1 MWMMRKLDLQIRP
14 RMSDDFDD
22 EFDAILQQTKAIN
35 DVMTRSASLPPPRS
49 EPLIRPHRQVQSA
62 MDFHQNKKRRVQ
74 TNLLGEIIETVKDK
88 TVDEIRKPPIE
99 KPTHHLMDHESLKSY
114 IYPINY
120 EIRDYQYNII
130 EKSFYHNILVALPTG
145 LGKTF
150 IAATTILNYFRW
162 FPESKIVFMA
172 PTKPLVAQQIK
183 ACFSIIGLRDQAA
196 ILLDKLKR
204 NRREVWDGFRI
215 FFTTPQ
221 VVENDLCNGL
231 IDPKTISLLVIDEAH
246 KAKGNYAY
254 NNVVKYLDRFNHS
267 YRIMALTAT
276 PAATVEGVKEILEN
290 LSITKVEIRTENS
303 IDIIRYFK
311 GKKIDKIDIN
321 FTENND
327 INEYITYLSN
337 AVEPLL
343 KIANDRKLVQVDD
356 ALKLNSF
363 RLLDTQKKNMA
374 NPGLGEG
381 LKWSNHFLIKMLI
394 FIANCFKKLKIYGV
408 VNFIDYFNDQANKN
422 KKTKNR
428 LLIEFYENENII
440 KLKELINNYSNNSQG
455 QEQSHPKIVTLID
468 YLENFLETTT
478 YDNSKVII
486 FTEFRDSALEIVK
499 SIEKLNKD
507 QLRPHIFIGQA
518 SESSDKSSNSNK
530 GRIRTSSEDAK
541 LKGMNQKV
549 QKQLIKDFK
558 NDKYN
563 ILVATSIGEEGLDI
577 GEVDLIICYDSTSSP
592 IKNIQRLGRTG
603 RKRDGQI
610 CLLFSDNERSKF
622 EKAMDNY
629 EWIQSYIMKHESEL
643 VVLKSNRILPPGF
656 KPVVEKKLIDTEE
669 MDEDDEDEIIKI
681 AMDYMK
687 GKKSKKKSKTKE
699 KPKAKEKKKF
709 NMPDDA
715 ITGFMN
721 VTDLLKR
728 QEDEKNDKIEMINDS
743 DDSQDLIDTD
753 SFFAEFLSE
762 KPNLPSSEPKNK
774 PDEKSETKDLV
785 VLVNNILSQL
795 ESDEFDE
802 FDKEP
807 PQTIHNPPVAK
818 VSPVNK
824 KVIENPPP
832 VNVGDFDDSDDFDDF
847 EEPVKPDPSK
857 ILEQLEDDQSSDKDF
872 DDDLLDSKD
881 ISTNEP
887 PSKESTP
894 TLNNPQEMDEFDEF
908 DLADP
913 VKIELP
919 IKSVTPEVA
928 HVKTEPA
935 TSEFDEFDEFDSM
948 EIQPKYPQSTQET
961 LAPNKFLSQEGFLST
976 QEKVELFTN
985 YYNPLPAEPI
995 IHNPQM
1001 NLPSSKN
1008 SERTKKFFKLMTL
1021 MNAINEVTANKD
1033 IAIMKRQLS
1042 QQDNSV
1048 ENCIKYLNDKI

>member
-1 MWMMRKLDLQIRP
+1 
-14 RMSDDFDD
+14 MSDDFDD
-22 EFDAILQQTKAIN
+22 EFDAILQQTNAVNEAI
-35 DVMTRSASLPPPRS
+35 TRSTSLPPPRS
-49 EPLIRPHRQVQSA
+49 EPQVRSHRQVRSA
-62 MDFHQNKKRRVQ
+62 LDSHQNKKRRVQ
-74 TNLLGEIIETVKDK
+74 TNLLGEIIESVADK
-88 TVDEIRKPPIE
+88 TVDEIRKPPTE
-99 KPTHHLMDHESLKSY
+99 RPTHHSIDHESLKSY

-183 ACFSIIGLRDQAA
+183 ACFSIIGLQDQAA
-196 ILLDKLKR
+196 ILLDKSKR

-231 IDPKTISLLVIDEAH
+231 IDPKTISLLIIDEAH

-276 PAATVEGVKEILEN
+276 PAATVEGVKEIIEN

-327 INEYITYLSN
+327 INEYIVYLSN

-343 KIANDRKLVQVDD
+343 KVANDRKIIQIDD

-363 RLLDTQKKNMA
+363 RLLEIQKKNMA

-381 LKWSNHFLIKMLI
+381 MKWSNHFLIKMLV

-408 VNFIDYFNDQANKN
+408 VNFIDYFNDQALKN

-440 KLKELINNYSNNSQG
+440 KLKDLINNYTNNSQG
-455 QEQSHPKIVTLID
+455 EEQSHPKIVTLID

-518 SESSDKSSNSNK
+518 SESSDKSSNSKINK
-530 GRIRTSSEDAK
+530 GRVRTSSEDAK

-592 IKNIQRLGRTG
+592 IKNVQRLGRTG

-629 EWIQSYIMKHESEL
+629 EWIQNYIMKHESEL
-643 VVLKSNRILPPGF
+643 VVLKSNRILPPGS
-656 KPVVEKKLIDTEE
+656 KPLVEKKLIQTEE
-669 MDEDDEDEIIKI
+669 MEEEDEDEIIKI

-687 GKKSKKKSKTKE
+687 GKKSAKKTKTKTKTKE
-699 KPKAKEKKKF
+699 KSKAKEKKKF

-721 VTDLLKR
+721 VTDLLKK
-728 QEDEKNDKIEMINDS
+728 QEEEKHESEHEEKAHDS
-743 DDSQDLIDTD
+743 GDSQDLIDTD
-753 SFFAEFLSE
+753 SFFAEFSSE
-762 KPNLPSSEPKNK
+762 KPTTSANHTSSFEQKKPIEEPKA
-774 PDEKSETKDLV
+774 KDSV
-785 VLVNNILSQL
+785 VLVHNILSQL
-795 ESDEFDE
+795 EFDEFDE
-802 FDKEP
+802 FDDEP
-807 PQTIHNPPVAK
+807 APKPKVGKSEYVTESVPK
-818 VSPVNK
+818 VSNE
-824 KVIENPPP
+824 IAN
-832 VNVGDFDDSDDFDDF
+832 FDDFDEFSDF
-847 EEPVKPDPSK
+847 DEPKPEIKSEPTS
-857 ILEQLEDDQSSDKDF
+857 LTNRSESEDF
-872 DDDLLDSKD
+872 DDDLLE
-881 ISTNEP
+881 TMGPNVQV
-887 PSKESTP
+887 P
-894 TLNNPQEMDEFDEF
+894 TLAKDAIPEKPASKHISQKAEMDEFDEF
-908 DLADP
+908 DSNDP
-913 VKIELP
+913 VEMSLPPTTSTANGASIINDSLDEL
-919 IKSVTPEVA
+919 
-928 HVKTEPA
+928 
-935 TSEFDEFDEFDSM
+935 DEFDSM
-948 EIQPKYPQSTQET
+948 EILPSPRQSTQEL
-961 LAPNKFLSQEGFLST
+961 LAPNSFSAQDGFLSS
-976 QEKVELFTN
+976 QEKMELFTN
-985 YYNPLPAEPI
+985 YYNPLPAEPLSSE
-995 IHNPQM
+995 PQV
-1001 NLPSSKN
+1001 NVKSSKN
-1008 SERTKKFFKLMTL
+1008 SKKTKRFFKLMTF
-1021 MNAINEVTANKD
+1021 MNTINEKTSKRD
-1033 IAIMKRQLS
+1033 IEVMKRQLS
-1042 QQDNSV
+1042 ESDNSV